1 MRCAAVRGEWLD
13 LLHGVP
19 ITIKDCLNVAGYRT
33 TFGSRLYADHVSS
46 ADSAVVARLRRAG
59 AVFRAKAHLTEFCYG
74 ATGENRHFGDCNNPW
89 DLARIPGGSSSGP
102 AASVAADMCRIAI
115 GFDTG
120 GSVRVPAAL
129 CGVVGLRPTFGR
141 LSNAHALALTVEFDT
156 IGPLARS
163 VVDVARAF
171 AAMAGFDP
179 DDPASIDRPVENFLP
194 ALHDGIAGVRI
205 GIPKRFFFEGLPTCT
220 GRRWNAIPNESGQR
234 YCAV

>member
-1 MRCAAVRGEWLD
+1 
-13 LLHGVP
+13 
-19 ITIKDCLNVAGYRT
+19 
-33 TFGSRLYADHVSS
+33 
-46 ADSAVVARLRRAG
+46 
-59 AVFRAKAHLTEFCYG
+59 
-74 ATGENRHFGDCNNPW
+74 
-89 DLARIPGGSSSGP
+89 
-102 AASVAADMCRIAI
+102 MCRIAI